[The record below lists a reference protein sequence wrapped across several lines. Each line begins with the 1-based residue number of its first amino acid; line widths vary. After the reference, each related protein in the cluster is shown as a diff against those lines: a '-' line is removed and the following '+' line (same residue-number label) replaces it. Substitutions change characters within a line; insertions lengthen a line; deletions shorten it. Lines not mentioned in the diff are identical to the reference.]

1 MAKRK
6 RLTPAALTGEQTA
19 AESGSEALLE
29 TKAAYPL
36 GVAPAARTQ
45 PTTRAPIAQVAGE
58 AAAQAALNEVASEL
72 EAARSGGRL
81 VQALPLDQVQADHLL
96 RDRMAADPEE
106 MATLKA
112 SLTARGQQTPIE
124 VVALAGGG
132 YGLVSGWRRLRA
144 LSELQAE
151 TGVTRFAT
159 VQALIKPLEGA
170 SDSYVAMVEENE
182 IRANLSFYER
192 ARLACEA
199 ARLGVYPTAE
209 RAVQTLF
216 AHAPSAKRSKIKSFI
231 RIHEA
236 LGDLLRFPAAIPE
249 RVGLAL
255 SAALGADGDLVARF
269 KAATRKAPPA
279 DAAAERK
286 LIEQAMRVAPVT
298 KPAQE
303 QAEVIAGVTVAAG
316 RNRVLLSGVGVTP
329 ALQDALHDWLRN
341 RAT

>member
-6 RLTPAALTGEQTA
+6 RLTPAALTGA
-19 AESGSEALLE
+19 LSGSETHHDAPLE
-29 TKAAYPL
+29 TKAQYPM
-36 GVAPAARTQ
+36 GVAPAAR
-45 PTTRAPIAQVAGE
+45 TRAPIAQVAGE
-58 AAAQAALNEVASEL
+58 AAAQAALSEVAQEL
-72 EAARSGGRL
+72 EAARAGGRL
-81 VQALPLDQVQADHLL
+81 VQALALDQVRADHLL
-96 RDRMAADPEE
+96 RDRMGADAEE
-106 MATLKA
+106 MAVLKA
-112 SLTARGQQTPIE
+112 SLSARGQQTPIE
-124 VVALAGGG
+124 VVALEGGG

-144 LSELQAE
+144 LGELLAE
-151 TGVTRFAT
+151 TGEDRFAT

-199 ARLGVYPTAE
+199 ARLGVYPTPE

-231 RIHEA
+231 RIHKA

-255 SAALGADGDLVARF
+255 SAALEADGDLVGRV
-269 KAATRKAPPA
+269 KAATRKSPPA

-286 LIEQAMRVAPVT
+286 LIEQAMRPDAPA
-298 KPAQE
+298 KPAPAKPE
-303 QAEVIAGVTVAAG
+303 LIPGVTVEAG
-316 RNRVLLSGVGVTP
+316 RNRVLLSGPGVTP
-329 ALQDALHDWLRN
+329 ALQDALHEWLRA
-341 RAT
+341 RAE